1 LCLALLH
8 ADKSLAVQASQN
20 LGYIDKHVRIDI
32 AKIFC
37 TSIFKYVED
46 FNNACV
52 MSKTLGM
59 LAEMLSCVPYHVFNV
74 ALDCGFFITQSGVA
88 SR

>member
-1 LCLALLH
+1 MSGLKLLSFREYGSETFIH
-8 ADKSLAVQASQN
+8 AEYIPWNENNILYFSL
-20 LGYIDKHVRIDI
+20 LRIDI

-59 LAEMLSCVPYHVFNV
+59 LAEMLSW
-74 ALDCGFFITQSGVA
+74 
-88 SR
+88 